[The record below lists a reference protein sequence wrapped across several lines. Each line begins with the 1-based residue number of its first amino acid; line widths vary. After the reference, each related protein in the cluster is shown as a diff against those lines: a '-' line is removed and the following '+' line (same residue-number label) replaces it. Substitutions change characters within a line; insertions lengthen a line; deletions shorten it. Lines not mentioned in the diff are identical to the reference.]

1 VKGVGR
7 KRRIL
12 VPEARPAL
20 DRLKRE
26 LMEEEGLISRVA
38 DRREDGALEEEVA
51 HHIGVPLGQGDNGEL
66 TTRQAGK
73 VGGAMGGPMVR
84 KLVEIAQQQLAD
96 RMGGAQTDA

>member
-1 VKGVGR
+1 MGR
-7 KRRIL
+7 RRRIL

-26 LMEEEGLISRVA
+26 LMEEEGLVSRA
-38 DRREDGALEEEVA
+38 ASRGDGPLEKEVA
-51 HHIGVPLGQGDNGEL
+51 RRIGIPSGRVDGGEW

-84 KLVEIAQQQLAD
+84 KLVEMAQQQLAD
-96 RMGGAQTDA
+96 RMNGPGTET